1 MCKTTKVKSRRLHSQ
16 NRIILIVLT
25 IGETPSGA
33 GYSLY
38 RIFCIMNLKRIQYV
52 LFKNVVRFSVCGIFT
67 RYWF

>member
-38 RIFCIMNLKRIQYV
+38 RIFCIMNPNRFQYRTLKM
-52 LFKNVVRFSVCGIFT
+52 VVPFSVCGIFV
-67 RYWF
+67 RHWF

>member
-38 RIFCIMNLKRIQYV
+38 RIFCIMNPDRFQYGT
-52 LFKNVVRFSVCGIFT
+52 LRKTCYHFQYAESS
-67 RYWF
+67 

>member
-38 RIFCIMNLKRIQYV
+38 RIFCIMNPDRVQYRT
-52 LFKNVVRFSVCGIFT
+52 LSKWWCHFQYAESV
-67 RYWF
+67 

>member
-38 RIFCIMNLKRIQYV
+38 RIFCIMNPDRFQYRT
-52 LFKNVVRFSVCGIFT
+52 LSKWWYHFQYAESS
-67 RYWF
+67 

>member
-38 RIFCIMNLKRIQYV
+38 RIFCIMNPD
-52 LFKNVVRFSVCGIFT
+52 RFQLHRCNLSVSDVND
-67 RYWF
+67 